1 LGLFDAED
9 TVQIPWEIEDLA
21 QQRIQAKADKNYAL
35 ADELR
40 NQITALGYV
49 IKDVKSDKGYEI
61 EKA

>member
-1 LGLFDAED
+1 LDE
-9 TVQIPWEIEDLA
+9 QIILEIPAEIEDLA

>member
-1 LGLFDAED
+1 
-9 TVQIPWEIEDLA
+9 
-21 QQRIQAKADKNYAL
+21 L

-49 IKDVKSDKGYEI
+49 IKDVKSDKWYEI